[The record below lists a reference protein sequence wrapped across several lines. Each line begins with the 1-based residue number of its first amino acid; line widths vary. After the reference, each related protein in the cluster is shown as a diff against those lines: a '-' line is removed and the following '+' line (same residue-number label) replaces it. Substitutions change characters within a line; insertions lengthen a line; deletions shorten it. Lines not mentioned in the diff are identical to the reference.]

1 MDRVEELRKPV
12 VELIERFAGYK
23 PAYGEIENEAVFDYE
38 HGHYHVMSLGWE
50 GNERVHYCVMHLD
63 IKDGKIWIQHNA
75 TDVDIAEELVD
86 AGVPKDK
93 IVLAMHPA
101 SPARIYWLC
110 GCLRY
115 TIMADSLFTSATSA
129 SPTDAPALLIALYYC

>member
-101 SPARIYWLC
+101 S
-110 GCLRY
+110 LREY
-115 TIMADSLFTSATSA
+115 TGYAVA
-129 SPTDAPALLIALYYC
+129 